1 METLYDILEVSRKA
15 SKEIIEKAYKTLA
28 KKYHPDVQSV
38 ANKAS
43 AEEMMKKINHA
54 YDVLSDDEKR
64 REYDK
69 QLEEQ
74 EEQKEQEKQTSHNY
88 NAYTNN
94 SENMNYNNQNNIYDK
109 QTYTNNPENMNYNN
123 QSNMYNQKTYA
134 NRYNSNNYEKQ
145 SKDWRDDF
153 ANLSE
158 KEQKKVIKQ
167 IRKEAG
173 EEYRK
178 QYEAYFRNLG
188 FRIKHRWTFKDFLVI
203 LLVITILLFI
213 IYVLW
218 LIPSTHEVLAE
229 IYEENFFI
237 KLIVDICKGM
247 FQGIIRFC
255 QNILRF

>member
-28 KKYHPDVQSV
+28 KKYHPDVQSAEDK
-38 ANKAS
+38 AN

-54 YDVLSDDEKR
+54 YDVLSDDERR
-64 REYDK
+64 REYDRG
-69 QLEEQ
+69 LEEQ
-74 EEQKEQEKQTSHNY
+74 EAQKEQGERISNDY
-88 NAYTNN
+88 N
-94 SENMNYNNQNNIYDK
+94 S
-109 QTYTNNPENMNYNN
+109 YTNNPENMNYNN
-123 QSNMYNQKTYA
+123 QNNIYNQQAYT
-134 NRYNSNNYEKQ
+134 NNSNNWKNENQ

-158 KEQKKVIKQ
+158 KEQKKVATQ
-167 IRKEAG
+167 IRKDAS

-203 LLVITILLFI
+203 FLAIIILLFI

-218 LIPSTHEVLAE
+218 IIPPTHEVLAE

-237 KLIVDICKGM
+237 KLIVDICKGI
-247 FQGIIRFC
+247 FQGIIKFFR
-255 QNILRF
+255 NILRI

>member
-54 YDVLSDDEKR
+54 YNVLSDDEKR
-64 REYDK
+64 REYDR

-74 EEQKEQEKQTSHNY
+74 EVQKEQEERTIHDYS
-88 NAYTNN
+88 AYKNN
-94 SENMNYNNQNNIYDK
+94 SENTNYNNQNNIYNK
-109 QTYTNNPENMNYNN
+109 QAYTNNPGNMNYDN
-123 QSNMYNQKTYA
+123 QSNMYNQQKYA
-134 NRYNSNNYEKQ
+134 NRDNSNNYENQ

-158 KEQKKVIKQ
+158 KEQKKVANQ
-167 IRKEAG
+167 IRKDASK
-173 EEYRK
+173 EYRK
-178 QYEAYFRNLG
+178 LYEAYFRGLG

-203 LLVITILLFI
+203 FLVIIILIFI

-218 LIPSTHEVLAE
+218 LIPATHEVLAE

-237 KLIVDICKGM
+237 KLIVDIFKGI
-247 FQGIIRFC
+247 FQGIIKFF
-255 QNILRF
+255 QNILQI

>member
-28 KKYHPDVQSV
+28 KKYHPDVQSAEDK
-38 ANKAS
+38 AN

-54 YDVLSDDEKR
+54 YDVLSDDERR
-64 REYDK
+64 REYDRR
-69 QLEEQ
+69 LEEQ
-74 EEQKEQEKQTSHNY
+74 EAQKEQGERISNNY
-88 NAYTNN
+88 N
-94 SENMNYNNQNNIYDK
+94 S
-109 QTYTNNPENMNYNN
+109 YTNNPENMNYNN
-123 QSNMYNQKTYA
+123 QNNIYNQQAYT
-134 NRYNSNNYEKQ
+134 NNSNNWKNENQ

-255 QNILRF
+255 KNILRF

>member
-28 KKYHPDVQSV
+28 KKYHPDVQSAEDK
-38 ANKAS
+38 AN

-54 YDVLSDDEKR
+54 YDVLSDDERR
-64 REYDK
+64 REYDRG
-69 QLEEQ
+69 LEEQ
-74 EEQKEQEKQTSHNY
+74 EAQKEQGERISNDY
-88 NAYTNN
+88 N
-94 SENMNYNNQNNIYDK
+94 S
-109 QTYTNNPENMNYNN
+109 YTNNPENMNYNN
-123 QSNMYNQKTYA
+123 QNNIYNQQAYT
-134 NRYNSNNYEKQ
+134 NNSNNWKNENQ

-158 KEQKKVIKQ
+158 KEQKKVATQ
-167 IRKEAG
+167 IRKDAS

-188 FRIKHRWTFKDFLVI
+188 IRIKHRWTFKDFLVI
-203 LLVITILLFI
+203 FLAIIILLFI

-218 LIPSTHEVLAE
+218 IIPPTHEVLAE

-237 KLIVDICKGM
+237 KLIVDICKGI
-247 FQGIIRFC
+247 FQGIIKFFR
-255 QNILRF
+255 NILRI